1 MVAMQAALRERP
13 SNVASGATIA
23 VGRSKQAQS
32 LFALTKEELAKE
44 ITHEEEMST
53 DKIRKALLAAG
64 RAKRAQEAAAAQVQA
79 EPPAAELAAAALPAA
94 AAEAP
99 PQPAEEVVKPSPGAA
114 SSGAPTKA
122 MKPRMHSKSEASL
135 LVHDAAL
142 HEWLRKRQRKTE
154 PAKPR
159 TYMTRHR
166 RQSLQKAFESIDR
179 DGSGSID
186 RGELVRPSQA

>member
-1 MVAMQAALRERP
+1 
-13 SNVASGATIA
+13 
-23 VGRSKQAQS
+23 
-32 LFALTKEELAKE
+32 
-44 ITHEEEMST
+44 
-53 DKIRKALLAAG
+53 
-64 RAKRAQEAAAAQVQA
+64 
-79 EPPAAELAAAALPAA
+79 
-94 AAEAP
+94 
-99 PQPAEEVVKPSPGAA
+99 
-114 SSGAPTKA
+114 
-122 MKPRMHSKSEASL
+122 MHSKSEASL

-186 RGELVRPSQA
+186 RGELVVLSRGMLREVIAELREKRANA